1 MADSNADQKFLQ
13 LRQQYIQG
21 LPQRIRQIRTAW
33 DRLRHV
39 SWDSKVLNYM
49 VHAVHKLT
57 GSGTT
62 FRFPAIT
69 LTAGALE
76 KRLVDVQLHLEANAL
91 ERQHITDAL
100 ARLEQAVDEAVA
112 SEDAAEPA
120 ATATNRPGD
129 RGAFHIAV
137 IEDDADQ
144 AAQLD
149 RGLTD
154 LGYTVHTFAD
164 PEAYSEHAR
173 ERVYQMILL
182 DVGFPQGPLEGLAW
196 LERLRG
202 HVGSKVPVA
211 IMSARTDMV
220 ARMRALQAGADVFLT
235 KPLDMNFLARRIDQ
249 IHEATC
255 HVRPRVLWVDDDKDL
270 LGYYQD
276 LLTNRGYEVDVL
288 SQSVRLLER
297 IEQFEP
303 DVVVLDYQMPGC
315 NGFELARILRQ
326 DPRYM
331 TIPLI
336 FVSASE
342 DLQARHGQ
350 DSIVGNAYFQKPLD
364 DEDFLHGLQSQIVR
378 AQLIGARI
386 DLLSQRHAPSGLQN
400 QDYFINR
407 LEQRMATLDAEGAA
421 HPYYL
426 IQLAIDNEEYLKAR
440 HGMRAMLNLNGRL
453 ESYVAGHSRI
463 HGRGCNLGGGYFLL
477 LFDVPEGQSADS
489 ALEQFHTELNR
500 QRWSPGQGGKP
511 VTLSMGVMHLDHARD
526 LDQVLAHVE
535 SACARALKAGSGGLE
550 WHREEAAPGHNGLTD
565 QIRNLIDARAFTLH
579 FQPVMNMDNEET
591 LSEALVRLVD
601 DDQVVYMPHQFLPW
615 LPSGNRSNFY
625 ELDRWVIQNA
635 ISSLVQLEGK
645 ASASQ
650 AVIVKLS
657 SPLEDVER
665 MQPFITNVIRG
676 SRIKGQ
682 RRIYFAFSL
691 PIVIK
696 DVPRARKLFRTLQEM
711 GCGVIIEHVTPGS
724 NIIQMLRDVGPVDF
738 VKLNSELGR
747 HSEQTAELDA
757 FIDELRSFLGT
768 TVPIIVTGVEDAR
781 VLSRFWERGI
791 RYFQGYFIQKPGLTM
806 QYSAA
811 T

>member
-39 SWDSKVLNYM
+39 SWDAKVLNYM

-57 GSGTT
+57 GSGST
-62 FRFPAIT
+62 FHFPAIT
-69 LTAGALE
+69 IAAGALE
-76 KRLVDVQLHLEANAL
+76 KRLEDAQLHLEANAL
-91 ERQHITDAL
+91 ERQQITDAL
-100 ARLEQAVDEAVA
+100 ARLERAIDDAVA
-112 SEDAAEPA
+112 NGDQAASPA
-120 ATATNRPGD
+120 TETRPTD
-129 RGAFHIAV
+129 RGEFHIAV
-137 IEDDADQ
+137 IEDDPDQ

-149 RGLTD
+149 RGLAD

-164 PEAYSEHAR
+164 PEAYSRHAK
-173 ERVYQMILL
+173 ERAYQMILL
-182 DVGFPQGPLEGLAW
+182 DVSFPQGPLEGLVW
-196 LERLRG
+196 LDRLRS

-235 KPLDMNFLARRIDQ
+235 KPLDMDFLARRIEQ
-249 IHEATC
+249 IHETTRN
-255 HVRPRVLWVDDDKDL
+255 VRPRVLWVDDDKDL
-270 LGYYQD
+270 LDYYQD
-276 LLTNRGYEVDVL
+276 LLTDRGYEADTL

-303 DVVVLDYQMPGC
+303 DVIVLDYQMPGC

-336 FVSASE
+336 FVSASR
-342 DLQARHGQ
+342 DLETRHRQ

-364 DEDFLHGLQSQIVR
+364 DEAFLQCLQAQIMK

-386 DLLSQRHAPSGLQN
+386 DLLSQRHGPSGLQN

-407 LEQRMATLDAEGAA
+407 LEQRMASLDPGTTSS
-421 HPYYL
+421 PYYL
-426 IQLAIDNEEYLKAR
+426 LQLAIDNEEYLKAR
-440 HGMRAMLNLNGRL
+440 HGMRTMLNLNGQL
-453 ESYVAGHSRI
+453 ESYLASHSRI

-477 LFDVPEGQSADS
+477 LFDIPQDQSAGS
-489 ALEQFHTELNR
+489 AIEQFHAELNR
-500 QRWSPGQGGKP
+500 QRWSPGQDTKP
-511 VTLSMGVMHLDHARD
+511 VTLAMGVMHLDHAQD
-526 LDQVLAHVE
+526 LDQVLGHVE
-535 SACARALKAGSGGLE
+535 SACAQALKTGGGSLE
-550 WHREEAAPGHNGLTD
+550 WHREESAANHSGLTD
-565 QIRNLIDARAFTLH
+565 QVRSLIDARAFTLH

-591 LSEALVRLVD
+591 LSEALIRLVD

-615 LPSGNRSNFY
+615 LPAGNRGNFY
-625 ELDRWVIQNA
+625 ELDRWVIESA
-635 ISSLVQLEGK
+635 VASLVQLQGR

-657 SPLEDVER
+657 SPLEDVEQ

-676 SRIKGQ
+676 SGIKGQ
-682 RRIYFAFSL
+682 RRIYFAFSV
-691 PIVIK
+691 PIVVK
-696 DVPRARKLFRTLQEM
+696 DVPRARKLFRTLQEL
-711 GCGVIIEHVTPGS
+711 GCGVIIEHVTPDS

-738 VKLNSELGR
+738 VKLSSELGR
-747 HSEQTAELDA
+747 HSEQTAELYG
-757 FIDELRSFLGT
+757 FINELHDFLGST
-768 TVPIIVTGVEDAR
+768 PIIVTGVEDAR